1 MIIDQVQ
8 EPIYA
13 AGTTLGA
20 ALVQHYCSDAHAV
33 RLWCDLNSA
42 ACSSAP
48 SRLTLSTL
56 GTLCC
61 EDGPD
66 CPRDVD
72 GVDADVDPARAVDL
86 VWLHSEPSLLFI
98 PSSSVHEPSAWS
110 SLDDGE
116 PPFTPES
123 YEALQLSFGAD
134 QSPPP
139 STNGKRK
146 ARQVVRP
153 VKRGQP
159 DFEPEHGSSS
169 ESPRPESYIV

>member
-1 MIIDQVQ
+1 MQALCLHNCFIVALTMPVMPGQHTYSPIHRPPGE
-8 EPIYA
+8 EPDDRPWV
-13 AGTTLGA
+13 AGLNLPPGVYCSHQRVADSGVGLSEPQIEAKAPHTPVPFPPVPSGA
-20 ALVQHYCSDAHAV
+20 AINKTKYNDMMRRSIDEM
-33 RLWCDLNSA
+33 N
-42 ACSSAP
+42 
-48 SRLTLSTL
+48 
-56 GTLCC
+56 
-61 EDGPD
+61 
-66 CPRDVD
+66 
-72 GVDADVDPARAVDL
+72 
-86 VWLHSEPSLLFI
+86 
-98 PSSSVHEPSAWS
+98 S

-123 YEALQLSFGAD
+123 YEAFQLSFGAEK
-134 QSPPP
+134 SPPP